1 MIKQKSK
8 EIAWSLLPIALLVS
22 LIQLFFPSGEVA
34 QYLRFLAGLLFVF
47 IGLLLFL
54 IGVDNGLTPAGEAFG
69 QAVAR
74 SNRVWVVVL
83 FGLLLGFLISFAEP
97 SVTILALQVQQ
108 MTGGSIA
115 TFTMLFY
122 VSIGV
127 GVFVMIGLIR
137 ILYNIPLWIL
147 LLSSYVLIF
156 ILCLFVD
163 DGLVAI
169 AFDASGATTGI
180 LSVPFILSLSG
191 GITSLKKKS
200 KSAEKDS
207 FGMIALASAG
217 AIIGVLILAITSPF
231 IFVEVVQETISPT
244 SNFFVLML
252 GQIPSL
258 LLESF
263 LSILPLLLLFLL
275 LQFFILHFR
284 SKTLRKILF
293 GFGFAWMGLT
303 LFLNGVQA
311 GFMSIGLTIGTIL
324 LGYPL
329 IFLYIVSFLLGF
341 MSIIAEPA
349 VYVLTQKVEKVTS
362 GYVNKRL
369 VLHALA
375 IGVGFSLV
383 LNALR
388 ILLPGNVLSSILFI
402 GYLLALSM
410 MFVAP
415 KLFVGIAFDAGGVAS
430 GPISATFIFAFSQG
444 IAFGQDQSG
453 NLFDL
458 FGMIALIAMTP
469 IVTILALGILYK
481 FKSKKEGIP
490 HESSV

>member
-108 MTGGSIA
+108 ITGGSIA
-115 TFTMLFY
+115 AFTMLFY

-147 LLSSYVLIF
+147 LLCSYVFIF

-163 DGLVAI
+163 DGLIAI
-169 AFDASGATTGI
+169 AFDAIATTGI

-217 AIIGVLILAITSPF
+217 AIIGVLILAITSPVT
-231 IFVEVVQETISPT
+231 FVEVVQETIPPT
-244 SNFFVLML
+244 SNFFILMFS
-252 GQIPSL
+252 QIPGL

-263 LSILPLLLLFLL
+263 ISILPILLLFLL
-275 LQFFILHFR
+275 LQFFILHLR
-284 SKTLRKILF
+284 SKALRKILI

-311 GFMSIGLTIGTIL
+311 GFMSIGLTIGTVL
-324 LGYPL
+324 LEYPL

-469 IVTILALGILYK
+469 IVTILALGIIYK

-490 HESSV
+490 HESSM